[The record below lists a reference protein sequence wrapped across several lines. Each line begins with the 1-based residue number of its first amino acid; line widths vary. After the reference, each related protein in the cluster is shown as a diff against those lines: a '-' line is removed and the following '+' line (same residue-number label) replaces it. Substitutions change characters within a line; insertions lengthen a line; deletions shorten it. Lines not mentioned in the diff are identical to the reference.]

1 MYNTATIQ
9 LTFTLHMLQMYAVK
23 LKEKCN
29 ILNLKDFWKHSNLLI
44 LFCIFIVGVY
54 RCIHSFYI
62 YFTVNISILVLNKIL
77 MQKNWEKTE
86 IQCECVKLLL
96 FFGRARCFRCFKKGY
111 YCRMDKL
118 ETTQ

>member
-62 YFTVNISILVLNKIL
+62 YFTVNISIKQDTNAEEMGENRDSVW
-77 MQKNWEKTE
+77 MCKTVVVFW
-86 IQCECVKLLL
+86 QGQM
-96 FFGRARCFRCFKKGY
+96 F
-111 YCRMDKL
+111 
-118 ETTQ
+118 